1 MNDRKFPE
9 VLKIVTVED
18 SSIILSRM
26 KSLLSDIGGVEF
38 LGNACTVPEALVLIE
53 TGRPDVAILDIHLNR
68 PDGNGI
74 DLLLL
79 IRGTY
84 PAMKI
89 IMLTNMTETL
99 YRTQCEKAGADFF
112 LDKSNEF
119 DRITDTL
126 TRIIDLKRSID

>member
-1 MNDRKFPE
+1 MDDRKFLDE
-9 VLKIVTVED
+9 LKIITVED
-18 SSIILSRM
+18 SAIILSRM
-26 KSLLSDIGGVEF
+26 KSLLSDISGVDF
-38 LGNACTVPEALVLIE
+38 LGNASTVPEALALIK
-53 TGRPDVAILDIHLNR
+53 TGRPDVAILDIHLGS

-79 IRGTY
+79 IRRIY
-84 PAMKI
+84 PTMI
-89 IMLTNMTETL
+89 VIMLTNMTEPF

-126 TRIIDLKRSID
+126 TRIIDLKRLSD